1 MTTLQRINYHP
12 NMDDLS
18 DAEKQYLA
26 GHFDAYGAELVGNG
40 QALPWQF
47 IEEVEVA
54 KAARAAGAAGW
65 LVKNLVMSGDRYHVG
80 VYFGRQELVFS
91 NVTWKVAQYIVKN
104 IAFYA
109 PQSVAYKGPEDLVPL
124 TEI

>member
-1 MTTLQRINYHP
+1 MTYLQRINYHP
-12 NMDDLS
+12 NTDDLS
-18 DAEKQYLA
+18 DAEKHYLA
-26 GHFDAYGAELVGNG
+26 EHFDAYGAELVAHG

-54 KAARAAGAAGW
+54 KAARFAGAAGW
-65 LVKNLVMSGDRYHVG
+65 LVKNLVMSGERYHVG
-80 VYFGRQELVFS
+80 IYYGRQEIVFS
-91 NVTWKVAQYIVKN
+91 NVTWKVAQYIVRN
-104 IAFYA
+104 IAYYA